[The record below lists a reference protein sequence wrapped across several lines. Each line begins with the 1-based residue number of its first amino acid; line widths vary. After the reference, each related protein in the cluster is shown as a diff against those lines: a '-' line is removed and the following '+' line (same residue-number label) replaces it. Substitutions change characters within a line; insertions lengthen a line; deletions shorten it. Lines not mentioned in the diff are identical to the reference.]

1 MRLTDEELMSI
12 ALAEG
17 DKARFHAPPNPWVG
31 ALVVN
36 ERGVVIAEGHTQAP
50 GESHAEIEA
59 LRRAGALARGATL
72 VVTLEPCNH
81 RGRTGPCTEAIID
94 AGVARV
100 VMALRDPDER
110 VQGRGVQRL
119 REAGVDVLEGVGE
132 RDVTRQ
138 LAAYLWHRR
147 TQRPYVVA
155 KVASTLDG
163 VVAMR
168 DGSSQWITSLEA
180 RRDAHVLRAESQAI
194 LVGAGTVRRDDPALT
209 ARLDDLILEP
219 LRVVLGNAPATAKVH
234 PCWERHGEIGP
245 ILDELGAAGVV
256 QLLVE
261 GGPTTTSA
269 FLEAGLINHVVWYVA
284 PAFAG
289 GEGTRPALVNLTT
302 PTMEALRRGQL
313 TEIRQ
318 IGGDVR
324 FDVEV

>member
-1 MRLTDEELMSI
+1 MRLSDEELMAI

-17 DKARFHAPPNPWVG
+17 AKARLHAPPNPWVG

-36 ERGVVIAEGHTQAP
+36 EHGVVIAEGHTQAP
-50 GESHAEIEA
+50 GESHAEVEA
-59 LRRAGALARGATL
+59 LRRAGARARGATL
-72 VVTLEPCNH
+72 VVTLEPCDH
-81 RGRTGPCTEAIID
+81 RGRTGPCTQAIID

-100 VMALRDPDER
+100 VIALRDPDVR
-110 VQGRGVQRL
+110 VQGRGVQHL
-119 REAGVDVLEGVGE
+119 REAGVEVVEGVGE
-132 RDVTRQ
+132 SEVTRQ

-168 DGSSQWITSLEA
+168 DGSSQWITSLDA
-180 RRDAHVLRAESQAI
+180 RRDAHVLRAQSQAI
-194 LVGAGTVRRDDPALT
+194 LVGAGTVRRDNPTLT
-209 ARLDDLILEP
+209 ARLDDVVLEP
-219 LRVVLGNAPATAKVH
+219 LRVVLGTAPATARVQ
-234 PCWERHGEIGP
+234 PCWERRGELGP

-261 GGPTTTSA
+261 GGPGTTSA
-269 FLEAGLINHVVWYVA
+269 FLEAGLVNHVAWYVA

-289 GEGTRPALVNLTT
+289 GDGTRPALADLST
-302 PTMEALRRGQL
+302 PTMEALRRGRVM
-313 TEIRQ
+313 EVRQ

-324 FDVEV
+324 IDVEV